1 MSTLTTSSSDQL
13 LGRAKRVLAA
23 GALGRFSIPDEVSV
37 VFESGSGSRLRSVDG
52 DVNTSTISWAL
63 ARCCSAMRIQP

>member
-13 LGRAKRVLAA
+13 LARAKRVLAA

-37 VFESGSGSRLRSVDG
+37 VFESGSGQSP
-52 DVNTSTISWAL
+52 AL
-63 ARCCSAMRIQP
+63 GRRQ